1 MKDKLDKNAG
11 QEGADDMKSTPHIE
25 RTASGNYQFR
35 LVIPQRLHEILGR
48 KVIKKS
54 LKTSDKSKAK
64 ILALDIQKFWL
75 TQIHNAEQ
83 QLQSGGLSKS
93 PNENSTETT
102 SLITESG
109 RVITFVRR
117 KLKTLTDEEIQS
129 ISIEFLRTYAGYDD
143 TFREPGYAGY
153 AEDISNNF
161 IQSALSDRV
170 QKAIAF
176 SEGLKNYYDLISPFV
191 ESVCQ
196 IDFDFL
202 HEDTKLKL
210 TRECLKS
217 YQKAGKISADRN
229 AGVGS
234 YDLEE
239 IAPTTKT
246 YKQYLYAWDDL
257 LKDWIS
263 HNGMRP
269 EKTIQGFSKSLTE
282 FKKFVSNKEIQ
293 RISVDDVNSYKSHLI
308 DSGNYEKNTI
318 ENKLSH
324 LRAIF
329 EVGKMN
335 EKIVRNVFE
344 GRTKVGKNTN
354 TPKSRLPFDKQGI
367 QNIFTSSIFTSS
379 VKINK
384 WSNLTNCWIVA
395 IAYATGAR
403 PEEIA
408 QLRVEDLIKAD
419 DHYLL
424 NINSVDSN
432 GDLVGTIKNR
442 NSIRKIPVHQAL
454 IHAGLLDFF
463 EYQKNQNK
471 TFLFDDFTPNKFGRR
486 YAKWGDWFNKFGKET
501 GLLTNKRSFYS
512 FRDTFADMCR
522 NSDIPMSIMNA
533 FMGHSNQNISDSYGV
548 GVSSARFNEKMQS
561 IKLLL
566 DIPKIECP
574 K

>member
-1 MKDKLDKNAG
+1 MKDKLDKNTG

-234 YDLEE
+234 YDLDE

-246 YKQYLYAWDDL
+246 YKQFLYSWDDL

-269 EKTIQGFSKSLTE
+269 EKTIQGFSSSLSE

-293 RISVDDVNSYKSHLI
+293 RISVDDVESFKRHLYSENYKQTTV
-308 DSGNYEKNTI
+308 N
-318 ENKLSH
+318 NKVSH

-329 EVGKMN
+329 EVGRMN
-335 EKIVRNVFE
+335 EKITRNVFE
-344 GRTKVGKNTN
+344 GRTTVPKKIN
-354 TPKSRLPFDKQGI
+354 TPKSRLPFDKEAI
-367 QNIFTSSIFTSS
+367 EKIFNSSIFTSTE
-379 VKINK
+379 KINR
-384 WSNLTNCWIVA
+384 WSNLTNRWIIA

-419 DHYLL
+419 DYYLL

-432 GDLVGTIKNR
+432 GDVVGTVKNY
-442 NSIRKIPVHQAL
+442 NSIRKIPVHQSL
-454 IHAGLLDFF
+454 INAGLLDFF

-486 YAKWGDWFNKFGKET
+486 YAKWGDWFNKFGKKSEFLSKKT
-501 GLLTNKRSFYS
+501 EGINNF
-512 FRDTFADMCR
+512 
-522 NSDIPMSIMNA
+522 
-533 FMGHSNQNISDSYGV
+533 V
-548 GVSSARFNEKMQS
+548 
-561 IKLLL
+561 
-566 DIPKIECP
+566 
-574 K
+574 